1 MDQLPH
7 QPRLSIVS
15 KNQIPVLKA
24 VVFDEAVDASCFGK
38 ACELKVD
45 PPAISAST
53 LEVGFLFCEAA
64 AAAAAAACT
73 ALFAK
78 TDALSGLK
86 QSFTISASLDV
97 CPCIHNNLY

>member
-7 QPRLSIVS
+7 QPEVTKCL
-15 KNQIPVLKA
+15 KKKIPVLKA

-73 ALFAK
+73 ALLAK
-78 TDALSGLK
+78 TDVLSGLEL
-86 QSFTISASLDV
+86 SLTTSTSLGV
-97 CPCIHNNLY
+97 GP

>member
-1 MDQLPH
+1 M
-7 QPRLSIVS
+7 
-15 KNQIPVLKA
+15 NIPVLKA

-53 LEVGFLFCEAA
+53 LEVGFLFCET

-73 ALFAK
+73 ALLAK
-78 TDALSGLK
+78 NDVLSGLEL
-86 QSFTISASLDV
+86 SFTISTSLGV
-97 CPCIHNNLY
+97 GP